1 MKHKIGAILLLIAFV
16 ICSSVV
22 SSDARI
28 FDRIIAYVNDDV
40 ITKRRLDVLV
50 KQQAF
55 ELQQIHRYSESEAI
69 NEAEKQ
75 RGELLDR
82 LIRQMLLLEAALTL
96 KVQVTDIDIEEQIQ
110 KFKSLYQI
118 PSDEE
123 FKRLLNR
130 DGLTLVAF
138 REQIQRNLMTE
149 KLVMGRILPRLQ
161 VRDSDVQKFF
171 EENRDQLPTKAD
183 RVHLRQIFIAYKP
196 SDADKKT
203 ANETVTQ
210 AIEEIRTDKTKYE
223 EIAQRISSEQ
233 NPGTQVGM
241 LIETTPAEIL
251 TLPDAFLT
259 VLAKLKAGEISEVI
273 ETDDGFHV
281 FMVETR
287 TDEKVAFRHLTVPFT
302 FNDQAKQIASEKA
315 AEIYKKL
322 EDGKQFADLAK
333 ELSDDEKTREKG
345 GDLGTHVLTELHS
358 KTRDAINNIE
368 EDKYTKPID
377 TDTGILIFMVDE
389 RITPELTPQE
399 KQQIIG
405 ILRQQLFEKEW
416 TAYTDTLM
424 ENAYIKI
431 KSDATPTAATPKT
444 TDNNKDN

>member
-1 MKHKIGAILLLIAFV
+1 MKLKTGTFLLLIALV
-16 ICSSVV
+16 ICSFVV

-28 FDRIIAYVNDDV
+28 FDRIIAYVNDEV
-40 ITKRRLDVLV
+40 ITKRKLDLLV

-55 ELQQIHRYSESEAI
+55 ELQQIYRYSESEAL

-96 KVQVTDIDIEEQIQ
+96 KVQVTDVDIEEQIQ
-110 KFKSLYQI
+110 KSKSQYQI
-118 PSDEE
+118 SSDEE
-123 FKRLLNR
+123 FKKLLNR
-130 DGLTLVAF
+130 DGLTMIAF
-138 REQIQRNLMTE
+138 RELIERNLKTE

-196 SDADKKT
+196 SDADKKA
-203 ANETVTQ
+203 ANETVNQ
-210 AIEEIRTDKTKYE
+210 AIEEIRSDITKFE

-233 NPGTQVGM
+233 NTGSRVGM

-259 VLAKLKAGEISEVI
+259 VLAKLKAGEISDLI
-273 ETDDGFHV
+273 ETVDGFHV
-281 FMVETR
+281 FLVETR
-287 TDEKVAFRHLTVPFT
+287 TDEKVTFRHLTVPFK
-302 FNDQAKQIASEKA
+302 FSDQAKQIAIDKA

-322 EDGKQFADLAK
+322 DDGIPFIDLAK
-333 ELSDDEKTREKG
+333 EVSDDEKTRGKG
-345 GDLGTHVLTELHS
+345 GDLGTHILTELNP
-358 KTRDAINNIE
+358 KTRDAVNSVE
-368 EDKYTKPID
+368 EGKYSNPID
-377 TDTGILIFMVDE
+377 TDTGIFIFKVAE
-389 RITPELTPQE
+389 RLTPELTPQE

-416 TAYTDTLM
+416 TSYTDSLM

-431 KSDATPTAATPKT
+431 KSDATPTVATPKS
-444 TDNNKDN
+444 DNIKTP